1 MSKDEIITVITRSGK
16 REIINP
22 NKILERLNVLIGRPP
37 TINHVHP
44 YNLMLEVIQRI
55 RNNISTTEIDDMT
68 ANYAASK
75 SITNP
80 YYMQLATRII
90 VDNHQKNTSTCFFDK
105 MEKAYHRTVVY
116 PDILSNTGSYTK
128 TKPLISSEYYEYVKL
143 HKDYIESIIDY
154 SRDYLI
160 EYFGFKTFL
169 MLYGLKIEN
178 VVIERPQDT
187 FMRVAIAINMNTKH
201 SIEEELLLIKNL
213 YDQFSLKKL
222 TNGSPTLFNAGT
234 PHPQYASC
242 FLLGT
247 EDSVDGIMH
256 TNNSIATISRYGG
269 GIGLHINNWRSTGSY
284 IRGTGGISNGIVPFL
299 QMYNANIKAISQG
312 KRNGSAAI
320 YLSLHHAD
328 ILQFLKL
335 KLPSGLDNER
345 ARDLHYGVWVSDLFM
360 QRVKDNAVWSLFN
373 PDTVGDLAELYDDK
387 KTNLYSRRYLEL
399 EERKLF
405 TEQIPARE
413 LWKAIFESNKIKGTP
428 YICFSDVCNYMSN
441 QKNLGTIKSSN
452 LCTEIILYSN
462 GSTDD
467 KGEYAVCNLSSINLT
482 ICVKDRSTLESGQ
495 KYTTIEGG
503 QKYTTIEGKQTDT
516 TKETTEDKQFLDDYP
531 LDPVFDFN
539 QLIATVKLAVIN
551 LNNIIDK
558 TFYPTIETKRSN
570 LRHRPIGIGVQGL
583 ADVYAKMRIPF
594 DSFEARQLNKK
605 ISETIYYASMTQST
619 HLAKEMY
626 KHIKTHLKTGGT
638 YTIPTYSLDNFHSI
652 KTFTEA
658 DDIPKDIGAYPS
670 YKWVGGIHANKAPI
684 SEGIFH
690 WELYGLTIKDLN
702 SNIYGQN
709 YDWETLREHI
719 KTFGIRNSQVVAL
732 MPTASTSQL
741 LSNNECTEPYT
752 SNVYKR
758 KTLAGEFV
766 IINRWLTHD
775 LFKMGIWSD
784 KIKDMIIALDG
795 SVQLIEEIP
804 QQIKNLYKTA
814 WEIGPDELIQQA
826 IDRQPFVD
834 QAQSLNWFIEDL
846 NYGQF
851 TKLAFKAWNGKL
863 KTCKYY
869 VHTRPSSGA
878 QKFTIDPLLQEEM
891 IKRMA
896 SEKLSNMAEKE
907 TICESCSS

>member
-1 MSKDEIITVITRSGK
+1 MNKDEIITVITRSGK
-16 REIINP
+16 HEIINP
-22 NKILERLNVLIGRPP
+22 NKILERLNVLIAREPV
-37 TINHVHP
+37 IQNVHP

-90 VDNHQKNTSTCFFDK
+90 VDNHQKNTSNEFFEK
-105 MEKAYHRTVVY
+105 MYRAYNRTVIY
-116 PDILSNTGSYTK
+116 NDILSDVNLTQK
-128 TKPLISSEYYEYVKL
+128 KIKPLISCEFFEYVCK
-143 HKDYIESIIDY
+143 HKEYIESLIDY

-169 MLYGLKIEN
+169 LLYGLKIEN
-178 VVIERPQDT
+178 LVIERPQDT
-187 FMRVAIAINMNTKH
+187 FMRVAIAINMNTKNN
-201 SIEEELLLIKNL
+201 INEELLLVKKL

-247 EDSVDGIMH
+247 EDSVDGILH

-284 IRGTGGISNGIVPFL
+284 IRGTGGVSNGIVPFL

-360 QRVKDNAVWSLFN
+360 KRVKENALWSLFN
-373 PDTVGDLAELYDDK
+373 PDAVGDLAELYDEQENK
-387 KTNLYSRRYLEL
+387 KYTQRYIQL
-399 EERKLF
+399 EERKLYV
-405 TEQIPARE
+405 EQLPARD
-413 LWKAIFESNKIKGTP
+413 LWKAIFESNKIKGIP

-462 GSTDD
+462 GKQDD
-467 KGEYAVCNLSSINLT
+467 QGEYAVCNLSSINLT
-482 ICVKDRSTLESGQ
+482 ICVKNQHDV
-495 KYTTIEGG
+495 K
-503 QKYTTIEGKQTDT
+503 
-516 TKETTEDKQFLDDYP
+516 TEVNECDVKNTQGSDDYP
-531 LDPVFDFN
+531 LNPYFDFN
-539 QLIATVKLAVIN
+539 QLIETVKIAVVN

-558 TFYPTIETKRSN
+558 TFYPTVETKRSN

-605 ISETIYYASMTQST
+605 ISETIYYAALTQST
-619 HLAKEMY
+619 HLAKELY
-626 KHIKTHLKTGGT
+626 KHINKSINVENGT
-638 YTIPTYSLDNFHSI
+638 YTIPTYNLDNFSSI
-652 KTFTEA
+652 KTFTKG
-658 DDIPKDIGAYPS
+658 DKIPSDIGSYPS
-670 YKWVGGIHANKAPI
+670 YKWSGGIYNKPAPI

-709 YDWETLREHI
+709 YDWETLRDHI
-719 KTFGIRNSQVVAL
+719 KTFGVRNSQLVAL

-775 LFKMGIWSD
+775 LFKMGIWND
-784 KIKDMIIALDG
+784 KIKDSIIALDG

-804 QQIKNLYKTA
+804 QQIRNLYKTA

-878 QKFTIDPLLQEEM
+878 QKFTIDPLLQEEL
-891 IKRMA
+891 IKKMA
-896 SEKLSNMAEKE
+896 AEKLSNMTEKE

>member
-1 MSKDEIITVITRSGK
+1 MNKDEIITVITRSGK
-16 REIINP
+16 HEIINP
-22 NKILERLNVLIGRPP
+22 NKILERLNVLIAREPV
-37 TINHVHP
+37 IQNVHP

-90 VDNHQKNTSTCFFDK
+90 VDNHQKNTSNEFFEK
-105 MEKAYHRTVVY
+105 MYRAYNRTVMY
-116 PDILSNTGSYTK
+116 NDILSDINLTQKKIKS
-128 TKPLISSEYYEYVKL
+128 LISYEFFEYVCK
-143 HKDYIESIIDY
+143 HKDYIESLIDY

-169 MLYGLKIEN
+169 LLYGLKIEN
-178 VVIERPQDT
+178 LVIERPQDT
-187 FMRVAIAINMNTKH
+187 FMRVAIAINMNTKNN
-201 SIEEELLLIKNL
+201 INEELLLVKKL

-247 EDSVDGIMH
+247 EDSVDGILH

-284 IRGTGGISNGIVPFL
+284 IRGTGGVSNGIVPFL

-360 QRVKDNAVWSLFN
+360 KRVKENALWSLFN
-373 PDTVGDLAELYDDK
+373 PDAVGDLAELYDEQENK
-387 KTNLYSRRYLEL
+387 KYTQRYIQL
-399 EERKLF
+399 EERKLYV
-405 TEQIPARE
+405 EQLPARD
-413 LWKAIFESNKIKGTP
+413 LWKAIFESNKIKGIP

-462 GSTDD
+462 GKQDD
-467 KGEYAVCNLSSINLT
+467 QGEYAVCNLSSINLT
-482 ICVKDRSTLESGQ
+482 ICVKDN
-495 KYTTIEGG
+495 
-503 QKYTTIEGKQTDT
+503 
-516 TKETTEDKQFLDDYP
+516 KEANECDVKKEANECDVKNTQYSDDYP
-531 LDPVFDFN
+531 LNPYFDFN
-539 QLIATVKLAVIN
+539 QLIETVKIAVVN

-558 TFYPTIETKRSN
+558 TFYPTVETKRSN

-605 ISETIYYASMTQST
+605 ISETIYYAALTQST
-619 HLAKEMY
+619 HLAKELY
-626 KHIKTHLKTGGT
+626 KHINKSINVENGT
-638 YTIPTYSLDNFHSI
+638 YTIPTYNLDNFSSI
-652 KTFTEA
+652 KTFTK
-658 DDIPKDIGAYPS
+658 DDKIPSDIGSYPS
-670 YKWVGGIHANKAPI
+670 YKWSGGIYNKPAPI
-684 SEGIFH
+684 AEGIFH

-719 KTFGIRNSQVVAL
+719 KTFGVRNSQLVAL

-775 LFKMGIWSD
+775 LFKMGIWND
-784 KIKDMIIALDG
+784 KIKDSIIALDG

-804 QQIKNLYKTA
+804 QQIRNLYKTA

-878 QKFTIDPLLQEEM
+878 QKFTIDPLLQEEL
-891 IKRMA
+891 IKKMA
-896 SEKLSNMAEKE
+896 AEKLSNMTEKE

>member
-1 MSKDEIITVITRSGK
+1 MNKDEIITVITRSGK
-16 REIINP
+16 HEIINP
-22 NKILERLNVLIGRPP
+22 NKILERLNVLIAREPV
-37 TINHVHP
+37 IQNVHP

-90 VDNHQKNTSTCFFDK
+90 VDNHQKNTSNEFFEK
-105 MEKAYHRTVVY
+105 MYRAYNRTVIY
-116 PDILSNTGSYTK
+116 NDILSDVNLTQK
-128 TKPLISSEYYEYVKL
+128 KIKPLISCEFFEYVCK
-143 HKDYIESIIDY
+143 HKEYIESLIDY

-169 MLYGLKIEN
+169 LLYGLKIEN
-178 VVIERPQDT
+178 LVIERPQDT
-187 FMRVAIAINMNTKH
+187 FMRVAIAINMNTKNN
-201 SIEEELLLIKNL
+201 INEELLLVKKL

-234 PHPQYASC
+234 PQPQYASC

-247 EDSVDGIMH
+247 EDSVDGILH

-284 IRGTGGISNGIVPFL
+284 IRGTGGVSNGIVPFL

-360 QRVKDNAVWSLFN
+360 KRVKENALWSLFN
-373 PDTVGDLAELYDDK
+373 PDAVGDLAELYDEQENK
-387 KTNLYSRRYLEL
+387 KYTQRYIQL
-399 EERKLF
+399 EEKKLYV
-405 TEQIPARE
+405 EQLPARD
-413 LWKAIFESNKIKGTP
+413 LWKAIFESNKIKGIP

-462 GSTDD
+462 GKQDD
-467 KGEYAVCNLSSINLT
+467 QGEYAVCNLSSINLT
-482 ICVKDRSTLESGQ
+482 ICVKNQHES
-495 KYTTIEGG
+495 K
-503 QKYTTIEGKQTDT
+503 
-516 TKETTEDKQFLDDYP
+516 TEVNEYDVKNTQGSDDYP
-531 LDPVFDFN
+531 LNPYFDFN
-539 QLIATVKLAVIN
+539 QLIETVKIAVVN

-558 TFYPTIETKRSN
+558 TFYPTVETKRSN

-605 ISETIYYASMTQST
+605 ISETIYYAALTQST
-619 HLAKEMY
+619 HLAKELY
-626 KHIKTHLKTGGT
+626 KHINKSINVENGT
-638 YTIPTYSLDNFHSI
+638 YTIPTYNLDNFSSI
-652 KTFTEA
+652 KTFTKG
-658 DDIPKDIGAYPS
+658 DKIPSDIGSYPS
-670 YKWVGGIHANKAPI
+670 YKWSGGIYNKPAPI

-709 YDWETLREHI
+709 YDWETLRDHI
-719 KTFGIRNSQVVAL
+719 KTFGVRNSQLVAL

-775 LFKMGIWSD
+775 LFKMGIWND
-784 KIKDMIIALDG
+784 KIKDSIIALDG

-804 QQIKNLYKTA
+804 QQIRNLYKTA

-846 NYGQF
+846 NYSQF

-878 QKFTIDPLLQEEM
+878 QKFTIDPLLQEEL
-891 IKRMA
+891 IKKMA
-896 SEKLSNMAEKE
+896 AEKLSNMTEKE